1 MEVDIVIRHRSK
13 WDEKKEPDGF
23 IIEGNAPQATDTSE
37 AAVESK
43 IDEDDDIIICED
55 DDLRAIENGKKRK
68 FEENIDSRS
77 DKKAKF

>member
-43 IDEDDDIIICED
+43 IDEDGDIIICED
-55 DDLRAIENGKKRK
+55 L
-68 FEENIDSRS
+68 
-77 DKKAKF
+77 